1 MCTTSSRRGSIRKS
15 CKYLILILINLI
27 FLITITS
34 DGDNL
39 ADTGAL
45 IKGSA
50 LAVLDLDGLD

>member
-1 MCTTSSRRGSIRKS
+1 MHTTSSCQSSIRKL
-15 CKYLILILINLI
+15 CKYLILTLINLV
-27 FLITITS
+27 LITMTS
-34 DGDNL
+34 DGGNS